1 MASSSS
7 PWQRFLRDL
16 KIEDMLGAGPTE
28 ELKVDMLNRI
38 IFLNKDETVKD
49 AIDLLTQNKII
60 SAPVYD
66 DDANQFIGFVDML
79 DLATLC
85 VEHLSTAKGKPLTQE
100 EFERLPICSV
110 IDLSGRNSWLP
121 LDRAAPLGELFA
133 ALSKPDVHRVPIVDS
148 KEREPE
154 KKVLAIITQAEVIR
168 WLWVSRSSPGFPTA
182 ALAMKIKDMSTA
194 AVHEFAAQREL
205 VLIEDNHTVIAALR
219 KIVEKRVNG
228 LGVVSESGE
237 LVGNVSATDVRV
249 AAATGWQELTAL
261 LAKPLRDFLKFKA
274 SLMLTINER
283 ASHPRPI
290 TVTPEDKLETAL
302 EKLAVNHVHRVWVVR
317 GEAAVAGTGA
327 AARAEAEV
335 EGFKLGANV
344 PVGCVSLTDVIH
356 ELAEFNA

>member
-49 AIDLLTQNKII
+49 AIDLLTRNKII

-85 VEHLSTAKGKPLTQE
+85 VEHLSAAQGKPLTQE

-133 ALSKPDVHRVPIVDS
+133 ALSKSDVHRVPIVDS

-205 VLIEDNHTVIAALR
+205 VLIEEKHTVIAALR

-249 AAATGWQELTAL
+249 VAATGWQELTAL
-261 LAKPLRDFLKFKA
+261 LAKPLHDFIKFKA

-317 GEAAVAGTGA
+317 GAAAVAGTGA
-327 AARAEAEV
+327 AARAEAEA
-335 EGFKLGANV
+335 EGFKRGANV